1 MAGAVAELEALLADL
16 VRVLGADHPGTL
28 AARGNLAGWRGEAG
42 DVAEL
47 EALLADLA
55 YREGCCHRTPSGT
68 AVSVVGC
75 CGYEQDTLESRRGDR
90 LGLTPV

>member
-42 DVAEL
+42 DVA
-47 EALLADLA
+47 
-55 YREGCCHRTPSGT
+55 G
-68 AVSVVGC
+68 AVT
-75 CGYEQDTLESRRGDR
+75 GYEGRARKGPRCWVRWRRH
-90 LGLTPV
+90 